1 VNDLPDE
8 LSPWGDPGWRDS
20 ALAWVDDRLRA
31 AGMRPASELEPRL
44 RPWSVTGRIRTD
56 RGPVWFK
63 ANPPA
68 SRFEPALMAALSRW
82 VPGQVLTP
90 LATDPERGWSLLP
103 DGGVILGT
111 LPGRDAGSW
120 EEPLRQYA
128 ALQRAVAGRVAE
140 MAALGVPDLRP
151 ARLPEHFDALLDS
164 AEVRAQA
171 GTAQGMT
178 AAQYAALRA
187 LRPTLAHW
195 CERLAASAVPP
206 SLDHSDLHDYQVFV
220 TDGRYTFFD
229 WGDAS
234 IGHPFTS
241 LLVILRAAAARH
253 GLAPGSAALGR
264 LRDAYL
270 EPWTA
275 GRPAPDLRRD
285 ARLAIRLGAISRA
298 LSWQRAFPQAGPQV
312 RQNQARSVAYWL
324 TRLLEPDPG

>member
-1 VNDLPDE
+1 VNDLPAE
-8 LSPWGDPGWRDS
+8 LSPWGDPAWRDS
-20 ALAWVDDRLRA
+20 ALTWVRGRLRA
-31 AGMRPASELEPRL
+31 AGMRPASDLEPRL

-56 RGPVWFK
+56 QGPVWFK
-63 ANPPA
+63 ANPPG

-90 LATDPERGWSLLP
+90 VAIDPERGWSLLP

-111 LPGRDAGSW
+111 LPGLDARSW

-128 ALQRAVAGRVAE
+128 SLQRAVSGRVAE

-151 ARLPEHFDALLDS
+151 VQLPGHFDALLDS
-164 AEVRAQA
+164 ADVRAQVGA
-171 GTAQGMT
+171 AEGMTTAQF
-178 AAQYAALRA
+178 AALQA
-187 LRPTLAHW
+187 LRPALAQW
-195 CERLAASAVPP
+195 CARLAASPVPP

-220 TDGRYTFFD
+220 TEGRYAFFD

-253 GLAPGSAALGR
+253 GLAAGSAALDR

-275 GRPAPDLRRD
+275 GHPAPELWRD

-298 LSWQRAFPQAGPQV
+298 LSWQRAFPQAAPQV
-312 RQNQARSVAYWL
+312 RHDQGRSVAYWL

>member
-1 VNDLPDE
+1 MKDLPAE
-8 LSPWGDPGWRDS
+8 LSPWGDPAWRDS
-20 ALAWVDDRLRA
+20 ALAWVRDRLRA
-31 AGMRPASELEPRL
+31 AGVRPVSELEPRL

-56 RGPVWFK
+56 RGPMWFK
-63 ANPPA
+63 ANPPG

-82 VPGQVLTP
+82 VPDQVLTP
-90 LATDPERGWSLLP
+90 VAIDRERGWSLLP

-111 LPGRDAGSW
+111 LPALDAGSF

-128 ALQRAVAGRVAE
+128 ALQRAVSGRVAQ

-151 ARLPEHFDALLDS
+151 ARLPGHFDALLDS

-171 GTAQGMT
+171 GATGGMT

-187 LRPTLAHW
+187 LRPALAHW

-206 SLDHSDLHDYQVFV
+206 SLDHSDLHDYQMFV

-241 LLVILRAAAARH
+241 LLVILRAVAARH
-253 GLAPGSAALGR
+253 GLAAGSAALGR

-275 GRPAPDLRRD
+275 GRPAPELRRD
-285 ARLAIRLGAISRA
+285 ARLAIRLGAFSRA
-298 LSWQRAFPQAGPQV
+298 LSWQRVFPQAGPHV
-312 RQNQARSVAYWL
+312 RQDQGRSVAYWL

>member
-1 VNDLPDE
+1 VNDLPAE
-8 LSPWGDPGWRDS
+8 LSPWGDPAWRDS
-20 ALAWVDDRLRA
+20 VLAWVRDRLRA
-31 AGMRPASELEPRL
+31 AGLRPAGGLEPRL
-44 RPWSVTGRIRTD
+44 RPWSVTGQIRTD
-56 RGPVWFK
+56 QGPVWFK
-63 ANPPA
+63 ANPPG

-90 LATDPERGWSLLP
+90 LATDPARGWSLLP
-103 DGGVILGT
+103 DGGVILGA
-111 LPGRDAGSW
+111 LPGLDARSW

-128 ALQRAVAGRVAE
+128 ELQRAASGHVAE

-151 ARLPEHFDALLDS
+151 ARLPGRFDALLDS

-171 GTAQGMT
+171 GTADGMT
-178 AAQYAALRA
+178 ASQYEALRA
-187 LRPTLAHW
+187 LRPALARW
-195 CERLAASAVPP
+195 CERLAASAAPP

-220 TDGRYTFFD
+220 TDDRYAFFD

-253 GLAPGSAALGR
+253 GLAAGSAALDR

-275 GRPAPDLRRD
+275 ERPAPELRRD

-298 LSWQRAFPQAGPQV
+298 LSWQRVFPQARSQV
-312 RQNQARSVAYWL
+312 RQDQGRSVAYWL